1 MAASGIGG
9 GVMGKKLSNPF
20 KPNTSFDDVVKVSI
34 KEGKISNV
42 YFVDVLGRLF
52 SPVLIENSENEVTIQ
67 VTDLTK
73 GLYKVIINLADGSQ
87 RTQNFQRQ

>member
-1 MAASGIGG
+1 MYP
-9 GVMGKKLSNPF
+9 NP
-20 KPNTSFDDVVKVSI
+20 SFDDVVKVSI
-34 KEGKISNV
+34 KEGRISNV